1 MDALELRNKW
11 IESIA
16 NVDDRFLRMVDA
28 LYESYKS
35 DENEVDFY
43 DELPREIQDLLI
55 ESQEHAKAGRVTSH
69 AEVMAK
75 YRKKYG
81 FDVAG

>member
-28 LYESYKS
+28 LYESYKEE
-35 DENEVDFY
+35 DCDPY
-43 DELPREIQDLLI
+43 DALPEEAKQLI
-55 ESQEHAKAGRVTSH
+55 ELGLKDAEEGRLTPH
-69 AEVMAK
+69 EEVMAK
-75 YRKKYG
+75 FREKYNI
-81 FDVAG
+81 ASA